1 MSDGKA
7 INESAVAEPTQQMM
21 QILGGLW
28 VARLVSVAAELGIAD
43 VIGDG
48 RKTTDEI
55 AAATKTH
62 APSLY
67 RALRGLA
74 GANIFREE
82 SAGAWTNTT
91 LSKVLRSNVPGSL
104 RYAAIAAMGQEHLA
118 AWGALA
124 DCVRTGETGMKHVFN
139 KEIWEYYREN
149 DRHAKNF
156 DQFMVDFSAGVNAAL
171 LKAYDF
177 GGIAHLVDVGGGH
190 GGVIASVLQKYP
202 AIKGTLFDQ
211 PYVVEGAK
219 RNLELHGVAD
229 RCDRVGGN
237 FVEAVP
243 AGGDAYLM
251 KFIIHDWDDEKS
263 LTILKNIRRAIN
275 PSGKLINV
283 DVVVP
288 EGNGADWGKLMDV
301 NMLVMTGGLERTEKQ
316 FTELLAK
323 AGFKLTRV
331 VPTESPLS
339 IVEAVPV

>member
-7 INESAVAEPTQQMM
+7 ISESAVAEPTQQMM

-48 RKTTDEI
+48 RKTTEEI

-82 SAGAWTNTT
+82 SAGVWTNTT

-104 RYAAIAAMGQEHLA
+104 RYAAIAAMGQEHYG
-118 AWGALA
+118 AWGKLT
-124 DCVRTGETGMKHVFN
+124 DCVRTGETGMKHAYG
-139 KEIWEYYREN
+139 KEIWDYYREN
-149 DRHAKNF
+149 ERHAKNF
-156 DQFMVDFSAGVNAAL
+156 DQFMVDFSEGVNAAL
-171 LKAYDF
+171 LKGYDF
-177 GGIAHLVDVGGGH
+177 GSIEHLIDVGGGH
-190 GGVIASVLQKYP
+190 GGVIAAILRQYP
-202 AIKGTLFDQ
+202 KLHGTLFDQ

-219 RNLELHGVAD
+219 RNLELHGVSR

-237 FVEAVP
+237 FFESVP
-243 AGGDAYLM
+243 AGADGYIM
-251 KFIIHDWDDEKS
+251 KFIIHDWDDAKS
-263 LTILKNIRRAIN
+263 LTILSNIRRGITAD
-275 PSGKLINV
+275 GKLLIV

-301 NMLVMTGGLERTEKQ
+301 NMLVMTGGLERTERQ
-316 FTELLAK
+316 FKELLAK

-331 VPTESPLS
+331 VPTECPLS